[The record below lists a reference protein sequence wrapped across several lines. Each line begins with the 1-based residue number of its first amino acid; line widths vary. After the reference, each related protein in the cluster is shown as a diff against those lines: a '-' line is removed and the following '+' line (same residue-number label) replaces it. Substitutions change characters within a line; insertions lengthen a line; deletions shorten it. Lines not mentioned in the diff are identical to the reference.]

1 MGWLTGWSN
10 RIPITVSAA
19 DVQSSLSGFPL
30 MIKLSAAAGKNNSNI
45 IQALPT
51 LFEMR
56 DVPGVSLKENKY
68 YTAYNPNTQFSKP
81 TATSVQVSIN
91 ARGGGY
97 MFFSVRRELLIPGTQ
112 IEYNWEVT
120 STASNVN
127 WRVFAR
133 DDQFERYN
141 GCFYPYED
149 VQAPAGAGNLQT
161 IEEFLGVDNPG
172 LHTTKETLNINA
184 GQKDWVTFVW
194 YAVNGWSKNATYNV
208 NWIRFLDADDTV
220 LFNVDLSGS
229 LTNELTGTYQDY
241 AKVGDPDSD
250 NSNIGKI
257 ALTSSDGETQLPI
270 EIESWNFEN
279 EEIILWTKT
288 ALSNST
294 DTTLYLY
301 YDANQEENIDYVR
314 TPIVASTADLVD
326 DDCSSLSGWADDD
339 NNDGVSRLTPEGNTF
354 EFHSGFWPSSGDR
367 ARRIKTLS
375 YATHEVIELR
385 LNHRRLGLRGDADH
399 FQSVF
404 RNDYGVFNLVI
415 DTAGL
420 YFYNDAWIQ
429 VYSRNINTGEWY
441 SWVFDVDIPGPSASG
456 TVDVYLNGHKVL
468 ADQEIYQE
476 LGAATPGEVAFS
488 QYGYTTTGMRTNI
501 DYIKI
506 GSDIVKR
513 SVWDDNY
520 VGVWHMDKYPSVVK
534 ESAHALDLVPANM
547 GYSNTVTGTL
557 GRAFKFNGSDERLYS
572 AGDNLRYHWLDVAD
586 LTASVF
592 FSTDSDTTGT
602 MVGRY
607 DSSANNKR
615 IWALRKRPT
624 YQLSVDIGN
633 SDGTNGAT
641 QALTGVNTISG
652 GGWKQAAFT
661 FSSGTGVESVYING
675 QSVSFTGNQT
685 YTSLNTSDNDKTLEV
700 GARNDG
706 GSDFYDGDIDE
717 VRISS
722 TVRSDAWMNAEYNSC
737 IDNFITYGPLEGTP
751 KSSPDT
757 VAAIYD
763 NPIYNVSTSGIEVY
777 NVDISTEY
785 YVAYATL
792 SGVNCVTESKA
803 KLLIGTTTN
812 GILYIPTST
821 ISGTNIYAPQNFTSQ
836 LLTWKQ
842 EPNITNNHVKDLSA
856 CGDYVCVVTVS
867 GVDHFNLGNSHSY
880 DHSIGLTA
888 AASSCSNANLMVEDM
903 EDITDWTD
911 NSVGGNI
918 SETPAGRMRLQSG
931 STSGNFAQ
939 ADKTNIHPSENRV
952 SLEFRIYVNDMPP
965 APVEGV
971 SGGMCR
977 QGLWTDYDSGQT
989 FLPLIA
995 NNQFYY
1001 WNGSNY
1007 VAMSGSPTIN
1017 ADTWYTI
1024 MYDMDWT
1031 AGSNGVA
1038 DVYVNGAYQ
1047 GQMNGY
1053 NGSTGNDGRVQF
1065 LCQTWDAAQY
1075 ECSIEWCNVGD
1086 NITTSCPPGKCFQTC
1101 RGRFYYTAGTKIVT
1115 IYTHQCDWT
1124 EGTIGYEYD
1133 STASGTLLPTESEIN
1148 DIHVVENVGRP
1159 NLIFVAT
1166 TSGVALIE
1174 EKPGDELNA
1183 QYKHYFVED

>member
-1 MGWLTGWSN
+1 
-10 RIPITVSAA
+10 
-19 DVQSSLSGFPL
+19 
-30 MIKLSAAAGKNNSNI
+30 
-45 IQALPT
+45 
-51 LFEMR
+51 
-56 DVPGVSLKENKY
+56 
-68 YTAYNPNTQFSKP
+68 
-81 TATSVQVSIN
+81 
-91 ARGGGY
+91 
-97 MFFSVRRELLIPGTQ
+97 
-112 IEYNWEVT
+112 
-120 STASNVN
+120 
-127 WRVFAR
+127 
-133 DDQFERYN
+133 
-141 GCFYPYED
+141 
-149 VQAPAGAGNLQT
+149 
-161 IEEFLGVDNPG
+161 
-172 LHTTKETLNINA
+172 
-184 GQKDWVTFVW
+184 
-194 YAVNGWSKNATYNV
+194 
-208 NWIRFLDADDTV
+208 

-257 ALTSSDGETQLPI
+257 ALTTSDGETQIPI

-301 YDANQEENIDYVR
+301 YDINQSENVDYIN
-314 TPIVASTADLVD
+314 TPIVKSSANLVD
-326 DDCSSLSGWADDD
+326 DSCSSLSGWVDGD
-339 NNDGVSRLTPEGNTF
+339 NNDGVSRLTSEGNTF
-354 EFHSGFWPSSGDR
+354 EFHSGFNPSLGDR
-367 ARRIKTLS
+367 ARRTKVHS
-375 YATHEVIELR
+375 YADRMVCELR
-385 LNHRRLGLRGDADH
+385 INHRRLGASTDSDGFKFFCGNDNFLLRAQIATD
-399 FQSVF
+399 
-404 RNDYGVFNLVI
+404 
-415 DTAGL
+415 GL
-420 YFYNDAWIQ
+420 HFYNDGTSWVKVHDI
-429 VYSRNINTGEWY
+429 SPDLGSWNT
-441 SWVFDVDIPGPSASG
+441 WVFDFTATTSTG
-456 TVDVYLNGHKVL
+456 TVDAYLNGHLLISNETVIGN
-468 ADQEIYQE
+468 QI
-476 LGAATPGEVAFS
+476 GTPGEITFR
-488 QYGYTTTGMRTNI
+488 QEGYTTTEMRTNV
-501 DYIKI
+501 DYLKVGTDIIKR
-506 GSDIVKR
+506 D
-513 SVWDDNY
+513 VWDDNY
-520 VGVWHMDKYPSVVK
+520 VGVWHMDKYSSVVK
-534 ESAHALDLVPANM
+534 GSVHAIDLTPENM
-547 GYSNTVTGTL
+547 GYANTITGTL
-557 GRAFKFNGSDERLYS
+557 GRALNFNGTDERLYTNNV
-572 AGDNLRYHWLDVAD
+572 DWLNVEN
-586 LTASVF
+586 LTASLF
-592 FSTDSDTTGT
+592 FNPDTDVSVPLLARYDTT
-602 MVGRY
+602 
-607 DSSANNKR
+607 ANSR
-615 IWALRKRPT
+615 IWELRKTTT
-624 YQLSVDIGN
+624 YRLAINIGN
-633 SDGTNGAT
+633 SDGTDGAS
-641 QALTGVNTISG
+641 QGGSFNNTISG
-652 GGWKQAAFT
+652 GAWNHAVFT
-661 FSSGTGVESVYING
+661 FSDGSGIESVYVNG
-675 QSVSFTGNQT
+675 ESVGNLGAQT
-685 YTSLNTSDNDKTLEV
+685 YTSLNQTDTDETFQIGS
-700 GARNDG
+700 RNDG
-706 GSDFYDGDIDE
+706 TTFYDGDVDE

-722 TVRSDAWMNAEYNSC
+722 IVRSSAWVKAEYDSY
-737 IDNFITYGPLEGTP
+737 IDGLVTFSTLERPPG
-751 KSSPDT
+751 SSPDT
-757 VAAIYD
+757 ITCIYD

-888 AASSCSNANLMVEDM
+888 AAPSCSNANLMVEDM

-977 QGLWTDYDSGQT
+977 QGLWTDYDSGQA

-1086 NITTSCPPGKCFQTC
+1086 NITTTTAAEKCFQTC
-1101 RGRFYYTAGTKIVT
+1101 SGRFYYTAGTKIVT